1 MSTAADALEV
11 SFVIP
16 CLNEEASIA
25 TVVQKALAKLDELG
39 VDGEVVVVDNA
50 SEDDSA
56 ALASAAGAR
65 VVTEPRR
72 GYGSAYLAGLE
83 AARGPL
89 PRPLRRGRHVRPR
102 RARLVPRPPRGA
114 APTW

>member
-1 MSTAADALEV
+1 MSTTADAPEV

-16 CLNEEASIA
+16 CLNEAESIA
-25 TVVQKALAKLDELG
+25 IVVQKAFAKLDELG

-56 ALASAAGAR
+56 ALARAAGAR

-72 GYGSAYLAGLE
+72 GYGSAYLAGLDGGT
-83 AARGPL
+83 GPL
-89 PRPLRRGRHVRPR
+89 PRALRRGRHV
-102 RARLVPRPPRGA
+102 
-114 APTW
+114 